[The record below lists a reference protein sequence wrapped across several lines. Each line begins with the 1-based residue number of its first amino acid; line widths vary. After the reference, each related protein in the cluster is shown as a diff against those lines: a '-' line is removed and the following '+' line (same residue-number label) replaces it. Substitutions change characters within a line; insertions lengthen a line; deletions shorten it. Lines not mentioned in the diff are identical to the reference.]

1 MPHISVVTSVYN
13 GENYLKECVDSIL
26 NQTFQDFE
34 YIILNNGS
42 TDGTGDILAQY
53 KDPRLRIFNQENLGI
68 VNSLNKGTSL
78 CRSELIAHLD
88 ADDFVYPSWLEK
100 QFNYM
105 IKNQEV
111 VVSGSRFQELF
122 KGQFY
127 PQSFPFLENDF
138 EIRKN
143 LCLFNPIPHSFTVIR
158 KSILQKVGG
167 YDPNLVIVHDY
178 DLWVR
183 LLEEGKGHNLNE
195 VLGVYRVHQ
204 DSFALKK
211 EQTMIKE
218 SFKIQWKAYRKLGG
232 NFGKMFSSIFR
243 KGIIWFLPAAV
254 RSNLRAVRKR
264 R

>member
-1 MPHISVVTSVYN
+1 
-13 GENYLKECVDSIL
+13 
-26 NQTFQDFE
+26 
-34 YIILNNGS
+34 
-42 TDGTGDILAQY
+42 
-53 KDPRLRIFNQENLGI
+53 
-68 VNSLNKGTSL
+68 
-78 CRSELIAHLD
+78 
-88 ADDFVYPSWLEK
+88 
-100 QFNYM
+100 M